1 MFRSSARDG
10 GLRQR
15 RILVAAAALTALLIA
30 AGLYAALAHDPS
42 PSATQPA
49 PQPDTV
55 DPLPAEEDE
64 SPAGGL
70 PALPPTD
77 DPEAFARMAASAVFE
92 WDTAAA
98 VPLSEYVARLVAVA
112 DPTGESAPGLV
123 ADLSTYLPTS
133 AAWTDLRRYS
143 TRQWLTITSSQV
155 PTLWSQAKAEAGP
168 NGLLPGTV
176 AYTIEGAR
184 HRTGDW
190 EGEPVA
196 TEHEVAFT
204 VFAVCRPSYPRC
216 YLLRLSRLDE
226 PLS

>member
-1 MFRSSARDG
+1 MFRFHTRG
-10 GLRQR
+10 GDLRQR
-15 RILVAAAALTALLIA
+15 RFMVGAAALAILLTA
-30 AGLYAALAHDPS
+30 AGVYAALGHAPS
-42 PSATQPA
+42 SSTTQSAA
-49 PQPDTV
+49 QPDTV
-55 DPLPAEEDE
+55 DPLPAQEFAR
-64 SPAGGL
+64 PGL
-70 PALPPTD
+70 PALSPND
-77 DPEAFARMAASAVFE
+77 DPEAFARMAASAIFE

-98 VPLSEYVARLVAVA
+98 VPLSEYVGRLVAVA
-112 DPTGESAPGLV
+112 DPTGESGPGLV

-133 AAWTDLRRYS
+133 TAWTDLRRYS
-143 TRQWLTITSSQV
+143 TRQWLTIRSSQV
-155 PTLWSQAKAEAGP
+155 PTLWLQAKAEAGP

-176 AYTIEGAR
+176 AYTIEGTR
-184 HRTGDW
+184 HRTGEW